1 MQDRTDELI
10 ALMKEGYRKGY
21 RHISKDL
28 LTDFVRC
35 EWESK
40 RWAMIPDPKTDEIL
54 GWISW
59 YTLDDESMKQVQE
72 YGILGC
78 FQKDI
83 PLSQG
88 ENLYLCNAVV
98 REGVPSGVF
107 RLLVNMAKQANP
119 QARTINAHLRNR
131 DDPVFRWS
139 SFHLADRSEPAEYI
153 ASESIE
159 RLVS

>member
-1 MQDRTDELI
+1 MQDRTDEI
-10 ALMKEGYRKGY
+10 VALMKEGYRKGY
-21 RHISKDL
+21 RHISKEI
-28 LTDFVRC
+28 LTEFVRC
-35 EWESK
+35 EWQSN
-40 RWAMIPDPKTDEIL
+40 RWAMIVDPNDPEKIL

-59 YTLDDESMKQVQE
+59 YTLDDNSLENVKE

-78 FQKDI
+78 FQKNI

-98 REGVPSGVF
+98 RQNVPGGVF

-119 QARTINAHLRNR
+119 QARTISAHLRNR
-131 DDPVFRWS
+131 GEPVFRWS
-139 SFHLADRSEPAEYI
+139 SFRLPDRTEHV
-153 ASESIE
+153 E

>member
-1 MQDRTDELI
+1 
-10 ALMKEGYRKGY
+10 MKEGFSGKERNGY
-21 RHISKDL
+21 RHIPRKV
-28 LTDFVRC
+28 LTEFVRC
-35 EWESK
+35 EWNSN
-40 RWAMIPDPKTDEIL
+40 RWAMIPDPETDEIL

-59 YTLDDESMKQVQE
+59 YTLDDESLANVQE

-78 FQKDI
+78 FQKNI
-83 PLSQG
+83 PLHQG
-88 ENLYLCNAVV
+88 TNLYLCNAVV

-107 RLLVNMAKQANP
+107 RLLVNLAKQANP

-139 SFHLADRSEPAEYI
+139 SFKLSGKPDL
-153 ASESIE
+153 IE